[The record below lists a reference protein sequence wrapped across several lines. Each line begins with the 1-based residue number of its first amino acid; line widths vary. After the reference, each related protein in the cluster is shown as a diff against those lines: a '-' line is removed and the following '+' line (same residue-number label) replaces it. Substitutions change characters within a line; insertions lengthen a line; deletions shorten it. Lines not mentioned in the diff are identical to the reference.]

1 MLPDLI
7 DSFES
12 EKGFVFFFV
21 PLCSSPHFQLLSL
34 YLARRHRLTS
44 DMSPACCAV
53 GASVNSNSNKCGP
66 KSEPPAWM
74 ARSSVNSIPN
84 VDSILTPGAVVL
96 LRADLNVPL
105 SPASSDKDDGPPTVL
120 DDARVVA
127 AVPSILYLTSRGA
140 RVLLLT
146 HVGRPKKAE
155 RGLTTD
161 ALVPVL
167 EAALRKASAAAAAAV
182 PPPPVTKIDDCVGP
196 LVAAAASACPEGGVV
211 LLENVRFHA
220 GEEKNDPAFA
230 EALAG
235 GSGKEE
241 PFPPSGSPSPPPLRI
256 ALYVNDAFGAAHRA
270 HASTEGVARV
280 LRARGVPCVA
290 GLLLRSELAKLG
302 RVLCCPRRPLV
313 ALVGGSKASTKLAT
327 IERLAGHADAVELLG
342 GLAATFIVADGGCVG
357 ESRVEEGAVDE
368 ARALLL
374 RSREEEEVKEEE
386 EEKEA
391 SGGGCCGPKKQESAP
406 KRRKRIASIS
416 LPVDAVAAKSL
427 KPEDAAAA
435 VVVPAYAVPA
445 GLSAFDAGPE
455 TVAAVKALIETAGT
469 VVWNG
474 PAGVFEVSPF
484 GTGTREIAKG
494 LAALFGRVETIVGG
508 GHSVAA
514 VNEVPGL
521 AARFGHVSTGGG
533 ASLELLEGRELP
545 GVVALD
551 EGTGLAGVCD

>member
-1 MLPDLI
+1 MP
-7 DSFES
+7 
-12 EKGFVFFFV
+12 
-21 PLCSSPHFQLLSL
+21 
-34 YLARRHRLTS
+34 
-44 DMSPACCAV
+44 PACCAG
-53 GASVNSNSNKCGP
+53 GANSSNSSKCAP

-74 ARSSVNSIPN
+74 ARSSV
-84 VDSILTPGAVVL
+84 DSIAEDIIKPGAVVL

-105 SPASSDKDDGPPTVL
+105 SPSSAAAGDGGIHPAVL

-127 AVPSILYLTSRGA
+127 AVPTILYLTSRGA

-146 HVGRPKKAE
+146 HVGRPEGGRRDPA
-155 RGLTTD
+155 LTTD

-167 EAALRKASAAAAAAV
+167 EAALQKACAAGKEEGEEAQGGKAAV
-182 PPPPVTKIDDCVGP
+182 PPVTKIDDCVGP
-196 LVAAAASACPEGGVV
+196 LVAAAAASCPDGGVV

-220 GEEKNDPAFA
+220 GEERNDPAFA
-230 EALAG
+230 EELAG
-235 GSGKEE
+235 GGGGRQQE
-241 PFPPSGSPSPPPLRI
+241 PASALRI

-290 GLLLRSELAKLG
+290 GLLLRGELAKLG

-313 ALVGGSKASTKLAT
+313 ALVGGSKASTKLQT
-327 IERLAGHADAVELLG
+327 IDRLSQHADAVELLG
-342 GLAATFIVADGGCVG
+342 GLAATFIVADGGSVG
-357 ESRVEEGAVDE
+357 GSRVEEGAVDE

-374 RSREEEEVKEEE
+374 RSREGGAVEEE
-386 EEKEA
+386 EEEDEEKE
-391 SGGGCCGPKKQESAP
+391 SEGGGCCGPRQQQQQQRRQQEEDAAEEEAAEEEETAPQKKRQ
-406 KRRKRIASIS
+406 RRRIASIS

-427 KPEDAAAA
+427 SAEDAAAA
-435 VVVPAYAVPA
+435 VVVPAYGVPA

-455 TVAAVKALIETAGT
+455 TVAAVKALVETAGT

-484 GTGTREIAKG
+484 GKGTREIARG

-521 AARFGHVSTGGG
+521 AERFGHVSTGGG

-551 EGTGLAGVCD
+551 EGAGLAGVCD